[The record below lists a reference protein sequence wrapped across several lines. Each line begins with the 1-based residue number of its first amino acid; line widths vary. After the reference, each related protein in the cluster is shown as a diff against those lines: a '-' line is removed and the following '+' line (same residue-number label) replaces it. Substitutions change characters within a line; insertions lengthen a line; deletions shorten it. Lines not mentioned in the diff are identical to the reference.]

1 MDATIKNMPHDDYEI
16 RVHAPNT
23 SIWNTIKN
31 DILEIERH
39 HFGNKAFSEQ
49 VFQHY
54 FSNPNSVIVLI
65 TDRKT
70 QEVVGFLFTVPAFE
84 AYEDNFHPDR
94 KIKNQQRLDRT
105 AYIEDI
111 AIHKDHMGKGLS
123 SPLMKTLEYEL
134 WDQGYRFLELDALT
148 FNNYAAN
155 IARNYAGRIVEQSGP
170 HKSYYGPQVY
180 FSIRLHA
187 PANPV

>member
-1 MDATIKNMPHDDYEI
+1 MPNDQYNI

-23 SIWNTIKN
+23 SIWQTIRE

-49 VFQHY
+49 VFHHY

-65 TDRKT
+65 TDKKT
-70 QEVVGFLFTVPAFE
+70 QRIIGFLFTVPAFE

-111 AIHKDHMGKGLS
+111 AIHKDHIGKGFAGK
-123 SPLMKTLEYEL
+123 LMKTLEDEL
-134 WDQGYRFLELDALT
+134 WTQGYRFLELDALT
-148 FNNYAAN
+148 YNNYAAN
-155 IARNYAGRIVEQSGP
+155 IAKNYTTQIIEQSDP
-170 HKSYYGPQVY
+170 YQSYYGPQIY
-180 FSIRLHA
+180 FSIRLNDPTTA
-187 PANPV
+187 V